1 MSQPPAV
8 IMKSSDQIIQE
19 TAELIEKLENEKT
32 QQEEIA
38 KKAKERNVFQMN
50 DLTGFNGVGQQATE
64 EETMES
70 NDQLSGTNRSTIG
83 NTFIPPE
90 ERARIRDEV
99 RAVMHQNF
107 PGIQFST
114 VHNSEPG
121 KSGAHS
127 VDMTNS
133 GQNSAPMAIAGSEVS
148 VASTANNRGNAVEF
162 SRLSQ

>member
-1 MSQPPAV
+1 MIERLESEKNQQ
-8 IMKSSDQIIQE
+8 D
-19 TAELIEKLENEKT
+19 ELIKK
-32 QQEEIA
+32 IA
-38 KKAKERNVFQMN
+38 ERNVFQMD
-50 DLTGFNGVGQQATE
+50 DLTSFNGVGQQATE

-70 NDQLSGTNRSTIG
+70 SDQLSGTNRSTIG

-107 PGIQFST
+107 PGIHFST

-133 GQNSAPMAIAGSEVS
+133 G
-148 VASTANNRGNAVEF
+148 
-162 SRLSQ
+162 